1 MIQESEKGSWHIPK
15 SGNDDDILTP
25 REWMCI
31 TRTGHADPCDPK
43 SEELTISSTSILELS
58 ASEVQEQ
65 VAANSELKDASISG
79 DEIQSPKPRKA
90 RKSRKSTPEPSASS
104 SLESSTLRT
113 SEVKKLEGDARP
125 KKSRSPKAPTV
136 PPSGAGELEE
146 QPKPPKKR
154 SSATKKSRS
163 PKSSTQPSDA
173 GELEE
178 RPTPPKRVRSATM
191 KSRSLRSSE
200 LIQKLEAAEKLLG
213 DPIHFEI

>member
-1 MIQESEKGSWHIPK
+1 MIQESEKGSWHVPK

-31 TRTGHADPCDPK
+31 TRTGHADPCDSK

-58 ASEVQEQ
+58 VSEVQEQ
-65 VAANSELKDASISG
+65 VVANSELKDASIPG
-79 DEIQSPKPRKA
+79 DEIQSLKPRKS
-90 RKSRKSTPEPSASS
+90 RKSRKSTPKSSVSS

-125 KKSRSPKAPTV
+125 KKSRSHKASTV
-136 PPSGAGELEE
+136 PPSDAGELEE
-146 QPKPPKKR
+146 QPKPRKKGA
-154 SSATKKSRS
+154 SATKKPRS

-178 RPTPPKRVRSATM
+178 RLTPPKGVRSATK
-191 KSRSLRSSE
+191 KSRSPRSSE
-200 LIQKLEAAEKLLG
+200 LIQKLEAAEKLVG